1 MKNSVL
7 SFAITI
13 ALAASCF
20 AQATKTNQASA
31 EKAVTAAEQAWADA
45 DVKGDSKALAKLM
58 ADDMTDTSWDGT
70 TTNKSTPV
78 AVAGGLTF
86 TAISAG
92 GNHTCGT
99 TSTGAAYCWGSNT
112 HSEVGDGT
120 IVNRLAPVRV
130 MNPR

>member
-1 MKNSVL
+1 MPTPADPGRSDPRVTVTQ
-7 SFAITI
+7 FAQGYPETWPGRS
-13 ALAASCF
+13 ALASVTRPF
-20 AQATKTNQASA
+20 DQAPEPVGFNRDGG
-31 EKAVTAAEQAWADA
+31 V
-45 DVKGDSKALAKLM
+45 G
-58 ADDMTDTSWDGT
+58 DGT